1 MFRSLRLIA
10 ALLCAAL
17 LACPLAF
24 ASVAYSASGEGI
36 VNNATTGSWTNTPV
50 GTPTGIIVGVYGL
63 AAPTSVK
70 YGGVTMTLD
79 GQSAA
84 NASGD
89 VMYVYELANPATGAQ
104 TVLVTLGSASYAN
117 GVSISV
123 TGGSTT
129 QVMRT
134 GTFASQVTN
143 AVNPSLT
150 VTSATGD
157 LVVDFVGSRPYD
169 FVYTPSGTLANS
181 STNGN
186 IYCAGQYAAG
196 ASTVTIGWTESGG
209 LIGSHA
215 ALSVQ
220 APSAP
225 TLSSVLSNGH
235 PLISNGHPVN

>member
-1 MFRSLRLIA
+1 MISSLRFKA

-17 LACPLAF
+17 FICPIAL
-24 ASVAYSASGEGI
+24 ASVAYDASGEGI

-79 GQSAA
+79 GQSSA

-89 VMYVYELANPATGAQ
+89 VMYIYELPNPATGAQ

-134 GTFASQVTN
+134 GSFTSQVTN
-143 AVNPSLT
+143 GANPSLT

-169 FVYTPSGTLANS
+169 NAYTPTNTLANS
-181 STNGN
+181 SANGN

-196 ASTVTIGWTESGG
+196 SSSVTIGWTESGA

-220 APSAP
+220 APAALTPS
-225 TLSSVLSNGH
+225 LVLSNGH
-235 PLISNGHPVN
+235 LLLSNGHPVN